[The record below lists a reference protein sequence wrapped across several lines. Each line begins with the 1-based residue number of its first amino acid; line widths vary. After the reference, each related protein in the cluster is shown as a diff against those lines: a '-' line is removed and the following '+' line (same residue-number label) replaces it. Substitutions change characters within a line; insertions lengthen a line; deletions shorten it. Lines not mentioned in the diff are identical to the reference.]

1 MIMNFIITFIGKFP
15 FSGKKKSGDNCFP
28 LSMCMEMRVIKK
40 STSLLCPASL
50 GNEDYIAYI
59 EVLSTAGTLGY
70 EPFFTDIAKKW
81 MKQGGVPHWNKQW
94 SFLNNDGIVKYLQK
108 KYGTNLDTFKLVRK
122 QLKVDPKNLFL
133 NSTMAQ
139 VINE

>member
-1 MIMNFIITFIGKFP
+1 M
-15 FSGKKKSGDNCFP
+15 
-28 LSMCMEMRVIKK
+28 KK
-40 STSLLCPASL
+40 STSLSLLYPASP
-50 GNEDYIAYI
+50 GIEDYTAFVA
-59 EVLSTAGTLGY
+59 VLSTADTPGY
-70 EPFFTDIAKKW
+70 EPFYTDIAKQW

-94 SFLNNDGIVKYLQK
+94 TFLNNDLDIVKYLQ

>member
-1 MIMNFIITFIGKFP
+1 METRIM
-15 FSGKKKSGDNCFP
+15 
-28 LSMCMEMRVIKK
+28 KK

-59 EVLSTAGTLGY
+59 EVLSTAGIPGY
-70 EPFFTDIAKKW
+70 EPFFTDIAKQW
-81 MKQGGVPHWNKQW
+81 MEQGGVPHWNKQW
-94 SFLNNDGIVKYLQK
+94 SFLNNDLGIVKYLQE
-108 KYGTNLDTFKLVRK
+108 KYGSNLETFKSVRE

-139 VINE
+139 VLSIYSALRPDERPVERPVEGTSCCVCL